1 VPFYLRRELRAG
13 SAQDRRGRG
22 SVRGCWRSG
31 TRVCWLGRVFNA
43 GREGVSEDGGRAE
56 GSGRRALAQ
65 GRPSRGGSDKRRAGR
80 EGCDGH
86 GVASPQPLDP
96 THRAA
101 TEREELGWTG
111 KRGVALKAII
121 DEERETPDLR
131 RAKAAPCFSVPFW
144 SLQNNCK
151 RTHFPHD
158 AFLAFSGH
166 LLGLLH
172 CCCTLLP
179 IIEVFPCIVLTDC
192 RPSAVR
198 GGSAPEFLADDGSDF
213 GAEQLDRAHSLIAPS
228 CPH

>member
-1 VPFYLRRELRAG
+1 MVDVLRVANDALLLRADPAG
-13 SAQDRRGRG
+13 AAAI
-22 SVRGCWRSG
+22 
-31 TRVCWLGRVFNA
+31 NA
-43 GREGVSEDGGRAE
+43 VPVE
-56 GSGRRALAQ
+56 
-65 GRPSRGGSDKRRAGR
+65 K
-80 EGCDGH
+80 GCDGH

-179 IIEVFPCIVLTDC
+179 IIEVFLWY
-192 RPSAVR
+192 
-198 GGSAPEFLADDGSDF
+198 
-213 GAEQLDRAHSLIAPS
+213 
-228 CPH
+228 